1 MTMKGKK
8 RQLKQISFRLYDTPR
23 DRRINDFLEFLGENQ
38 SEYLKRLVEQQIG
51 AVPSE
56 KVPKALYGEI
66 AEKQPDSDEK
76 IDEKS
81 QKRLS
86 AGFKG
91 FRM

>member
-1 MTMKGKK
+1 M
-8 RQLKQISFRLYDTPR
+8 YDTQR
-23 DRRINDFLEFLGENQ
+23 DRRINDFLESLGENQ

-51 AVPSE
+51 VVPFE
-56 KVPKALYGEI
+56 KTPKDLYGEN
-66 AEKQPDSDEK
+66 AEKMPDSDEK
-76 IDEKS
+76 IEEKS

>member
-23 DRRINDFLEFLGENQ
+23 RINNFLESLGENQ

-66 AEKQPDSDEK
+66 AENQPDSDEK
-76 IDEKS
+76 IEEKS